1 MKKDSPA
8 PGFITIARF
17 AGTLLQFGLVLF
29 AASAQPPRRE
39 ADADLAWPA
48 KNRTMTPL
56 KVVRIRFFG
65 LLRPMV

>member
-29 AASAQPPRRE
+29 AASAAAAAP
-39 ADADLAWPA
+39 
-48 KNRTMTPL
+48 
-56 KVVRIRFFG
+56 
-65 LLRPMV
+65 